1 MRNHLKRLIREFFR
15 CNKMLFL
22 SADYNFI
29 AKQSAARLNLASLS
43 LELGKALQRLPLRQ
57 C

>member
-1 MRNHLKRLIREFFR
+1 
-15 CNKMLFL
+15 MLFL